1 MRIRDKKK
9 EELVKQKAIDL
20 LVKDG
25 FEGFSMHKLAKAA
38 KISPATLYI
47 YYKDKDD
54 LIKKLGIELGEQM
67 AEITMKDFDPDM
79 SFSKGLKKQWE
90 NRSEFWLKYPKE
102 AACFDVIKHS
112 PHCEYVMQHVSGAF
126 RPMMIKFVKNAIE
139 NKELKK
145 MSFEVYWSV
154 AYGPLYNLITFHK
167 EGRSKGNRPFKFSSG
182 VMYEALNIVLKALK
196 P

>member
-1 MRIRDKKK
+1 MRTRDKKK
-9 EELVKQKAIDL
+9 ESLVKEKAIDL

-25 FEGFSMHKLAKAA
+25 FEGFSMQKLAKAA

-54 LIKKLGIELGEQM
+54 LIKKLGIGLGDEM
-67 AEITMKDFDPDM
+67 TKITMKDFDPDL
-79 SFSKGLKKQWE
+79 SFSKGLKRQWE
-90 NRSEFWLKYPKE
+90 NRTEFCIKYPKE

-112 PHCEYVMQHVSGAF
+112 PHCEYVMQHVSAVF
-126 RPMMIKFVKNAIE
+126 RPVMIKFVENAVE

-167 EGRSKGNRPFKFSSG
+167 EGRSKGNRPFKFSSKI
-182 VMYEALNIVLKALK
+182 MYEALELVLKALK